1 MAGIGTELT
10 TSKMREVAN
19 NLGEQIKA
27 YGNAVTRL
35 YEIGEEI
42 DTMWEGEAS
51 QKFKANLGNDRERF
65 NALTKMVNSYIDV
78 LNQDIQ
84 TYTQAEAEALQIIMS
99 NRK

>member
-1 MAGIGTELT
+1 MAGMGTELT
-10 TSKMREVAN
+10 TVKMREVVN
-19 NLGEQIKA
+19 NLTDQVKS
-27 YGNAVTRL
+27 YNTAVTKL

-42 DTMWEGEAS
+42 DAMWEGEAS

-65 NALTKMVNSYIDV
+65 NALTTMLNRYIEV

-84 TYTQAEAEALQIIMS
+84 TYSQAESEALQIIAS